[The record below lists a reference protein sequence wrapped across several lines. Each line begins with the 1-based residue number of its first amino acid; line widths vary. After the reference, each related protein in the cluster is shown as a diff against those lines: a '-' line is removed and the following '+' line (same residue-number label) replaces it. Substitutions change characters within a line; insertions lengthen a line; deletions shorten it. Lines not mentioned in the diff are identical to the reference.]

1 MLQHRDIVSLDF
13 LLDLKNVD
21 AHREFFKFAPRYG
34 INETGLSDTVSA
46 DQPILAATDQFQRR
60 TFQQSLATYNDCKIR
75 YHNVLVEG
83 EPLVMANLW
92 RRDLV
97 LVAHKFRNF
106 LVKCVSLL
114 SVLLFNCSFQFATLK
129 LGILVGFSLVDA
141 SKRIQKIVILDN
153 SLKGHLIELVQ
164 NDRVNE
170 LICNYCIALFNADQ
184 LLFKQSSRN
193 CLANF
198 SCFKIA
204 VSHAVSQEVA
214 NKAQDFSWIAWAV
227 FLDELRHVSESV
239 ISKRLALNV
248 LSTKSFDVS
257 KVTCR

>member
-1 MLQHRDIVSLDF
+1 M
-13 LLDLKNVD
+13 D

-34 INETGLSDTVSA
+34 INETGLSNTVSA

-60 TFQQSLATYNDCKIR
+60 TFQQGLATYNDCEIR

-83 EPLVMANLW
+83 ETLVVANLW

-97 LVAHKFRNF
+97 LVAHKFSNF

-114 SVLLFNCSFQFATLK
+114 RVLLFNCSFQFSALK
-129 LGILVGFSLVDA
+129 LGILVGFSLVNA
-141 SKRIQKIVILDN
+141 SKGIQKIVVLDH
-153 SLKGHLIELVQ
+153 SLKGHLVELVQ

-170 LICNYCIALFNADQ
+170 LICNDCIALLNANQ
-184 LLFKQSSRN
+184 LLFKQSSGD

-198 SCFKIA
+198 SCFEIA

-214 NKAQDFSWIAWAV
+214 DKAQDFSWIAWAV
-227 FLDELRHVSESV
+227 FLDEL
-239 ISKRLALNV
+239 
-248 LSTKSFDVS
+248 
-257 KVTCR
+257 